1 MQVAPVR
8 PRTAAI
14 RTVCMQRLADVTAT
28 RITDE
33 TNPTKVT
40 TIAVIGHGYYITRH
54 LNRHH
59 GSSMFR
65 FRERE
70 RETGC

>member
-14 RTVCMQRLADVTAT
+14 RTVCMQRLDDVTAT

-54 LNRHH
+54 LNVDTMDHQC
-59 GSSMFR
+59 SD
-65 FRERE
+65 
-70 RETGC
+70 